1 MRSRASSHHM
11 RMSHTGPN
19 THPPEGRGGGARGA
33 GDGGENVQRAVSA
46 ASEKKRQ
53 PRQSAPKGAGDPGLT
68 QALAHGRRGPHTW
81 ALGDCCTLGR
91 CPSTHTPHTTP
102 HAHTLGQHIG
112 YEEGH
117 PPTQGPHQ
125 QSMSRETGAG
135 RWEEVGV
142 DARGHCDAW
151 AGTRESTRS
160 LTMRHSAR
168 WSGNTGTRSLT
179 PQHITSTPR
188 WRWRCA
194 KGSAGALINSK
205 NPTAHLS
212 GTS

>member
-1 MRSRASSHHM
+1 MRHGRRGRALNMDGHQSRPLHHKLSLPLASM
-11 RMSHTGPN
+11 RRGVAGTIKSLTCGAPKASPPLTPPTAMRQHAVPGVVAPHAHVTHGTKHTH
-19 THPPEGRGGGARGA
+19 TRGARGW
-33 GDGGENVQRAVSA
+33 GEGSGGGGENVQRAVSA

-142 DARGHCDAW
+142 HHHLPGRQ
-151 AGTRESTRS
+151 
-160 LTMRHSAR
+160 
-168 WSGNTGTRSLT
+168 WS
-179 PQHITSTPR
+179 
-188 WRWRCA
+188 
-194 KGSAGALINSK
+194 
-205 NPTAHLS
+205 
-212 GTS
+212 